1 MKPFLSDRPSA
12 AMSSLRPIVRPLEA
26 VPASAGT
33 VGSAASHGD
42 RPPHAHGGTTASVE
56 CIREGD
62 KVVRLVVTCACGER
76 IEVECL
82 YPVGG

>member
-12 AMSSLRPIVRPLEA
+12 AMSSLRPIVRPLD
-26 VPASAGT
+26 VVTASGGTAGET
-33 VGSAASHGD
+33 SAQGA
-42 RPPHAHGGTTASVE
+42 RPTHAHPGATASVE

>member
-1 MKPFLSDRPSA
+1 MKPFLADRPSA
-12 AMSSLRPIVRPLEA
+12 AIPSLRPVVRPLEVLSAPAGGAA
-26 VPASAGT
+26 VASTGGLRPA
-33 VGSAASHGD
+33 
-42 RPPHAHGGTTASVE
+42 HAHTGASASVE

-62 KVVRLVVTCACGER
+62 RVVRLVVTCACGER

>member
-1 MKPFLSDRPSA
+1 MKPFLADRPSA
-12 AMSSLRPIVRPLEA
+12 AIPSLRPVVRPLEVLSA
-26 VPASAGT
+26 TAGGAS
-33 VGSAASHGD
+33 VASSGGLH
-42 RPPHAHGGTTASVE
+42 PPHAHPAASASVE

-62 KVVRLVVTCACGER
+62 RVVRLVVTCACGER

>member
-1 MKPFLSDRPSA
+1 MKSFLADRPSA
-12 AMSSLRPIVRPLEA
+12 AIPSLRPLVRPLEVLSA
-26 VPASAGT
+26 PTGGASVASSGGLRPA
-33 VGSAASHGD
+33 
-42 RPPHAHGGTTASVE
+42 HAHAAAGASVE

-62 KVVRLVVTCACGER
+62 RVVRLVVTCACGER